1 MADAIDNG
9 TAPSSNAGPLGGGT
23 PSDVPASS
31 PRVYSQEEFDTNSA
45 KLRAAVTAEA
55 TKKRDTEWLQK
66 LGVTSFDEAASK
78 LKQVQEQQQ
87 KPEKTEAQIVAE
99 KIQAD
104 FQRIL
109 AEKDKALADAQQALQ
124 AEALRAAEEKRRAFL
139 MAHVQNTTDPA
150 LAMALFGVQYTASRE
165 IRMVDGKPTVF
176 EDGVALD
183 HVPAEQHV
191 KDTLAKPEFA
201 FLRKPTSAGS
211 GTRPGAAPSA
221 APPKPAPVIGRKP
234 THQELIDIAVAAG
247 LASVNGANGSGR

>member
-9 TAPSSNAGPLGGGT
+9 TAPSSNAGTPGGGT
-23 PSDVPASS
+23 PNDVPAST

-45 KLRAAVTAEA
+45 KLRAAVTDQV
-55 TKKRDTEWLQK
+55 TKKRDGEWLQK
-66 LGVTSFDEAASK
+66 LGVASFDEAAAK

-104 FQRIL
+104 FQRII

-124 AEALRAAEEKRRAFL
+124 AEAQRAAEEKRRAFL
-139 MAHVQNTTDPA
+139 LQHVHDTTDPA
-150 LAMALFGVQYTASRE
+150 LAMALFGVAYTAHRE

-191 KDTLAKPEFA
+191 KETLAKPEFA
-201 FLRKPTSAGS
+201 FLRKPTSTGS
-211 GTRPGAAPSA
+211 GTRPGAGSSPA
-221 APPKPAPVIGRKP
+221 APPPAPQLRRGSSM
-234 THQELIDIAVAAG
+234 QDEIAVAIAAG
-247 LASVNGANGSGR
+247 VASRANGSGR